1 MRIMRR
7 YIPLPNNSIRTH
19 SYALLGNQ
27 EVMFICSSGHHRG
40 DGPQI
45 TADCKHSCRIVNK
58 RIGISVFVRHGHR
71 KKKKGDSLEQ
81 VFRQTILQLI
91 FVSHILEV
99 TTVMVSAEGS
109 SADLSLSQVTRFL

>member
-1 MRIMRR
+1 MG
-7 YIPLPNNSIRTH
+7 T
-19 SYALLGNQ
+19 
-27 EVMFICSSGHHRG
+27 E
-40 DGPQI
+40 
-45 TADCKHSCRIVNK
+45 
-58 RIGISVFVRHGHR
+58 